1 MSTLLENGTMVASIV
16 NKAFEDGCLTN
27 DEIGFIRLKRAHCIE
42 RCEIQPTNSNL
53 VSWMA

>member
-1 MSTLLENGTMVASIV
+1 MVASIV